1 MRSNMTDPELREI
14 LLTIRQL
21 ELKNILLYTSELP
34 EYKLLNLVSMCLSIL
49 YKVIDRQSGRFLIYP
64 FFKRVV

>member
-64 FFKRVV
+64 FFK

>member
-1 MRSNMTDPELREI
+1 MTDPQLREI

-34 EYKLLNLVSMCLSIL
+34 EYKLLNMVSEPFSFLVD
-49 YKVIDRQSGRFLIYP
+49 KVIGWQSGDFYLRIL
-64 FFKRVV
+64 

>member
-1 MRSNMTDPELREI
+1 MRSNMADPELREI

-49 YKVIDRQSGRFLIYP
+49 YKVIGRQSGRFLIYP
-64 FFKRVV
+64 FFK